1 MFSIL
6 DHIEKL
12 TPWKKHKHKYHCPI
26 CDGPLPVDP
35 RSGKFFCVNHEG
47 DKQHKAKI
55 KELLGDDQATPKVFV
70 PPKPDYLPA
79 PLPEKIFLA
88 TLPVS
93 RAVPTGKKI
102 VYEYSDRQWVERTVK
117 ADGKKLTLP
126 FSKNADGNVECK
138 VGGETWPLYKQK
150 DIVNYAA
157 GKFLLILEGE
167 KCVDFANNQ
176 KLVATTIQ
184 GSQWTIP
191 KIENYVKELI
201 SLGVLGI
208 VYHPDNDDTGYKK
221 AEKWRD
227 ACAKYQL
234 PYVEINPL
242 KLNQNAAQGED
253 IADLID
259 QNLFSINA
267 YYQEIDRALS
277 EYKRRYADAV
287 LKAATKPINDN
298 KSLNSSRID
307 NEISKYISLISISN
321 KSNDDKEISK
331 DQHELREYISL
342 VLEQSREAAKFD
354 FSTTPQQEINSPG
367 TALDVDIWF
376 DASDRKKVYQE
387 IATDEKYQDYD
398 CILDVSSAGSGKSH
412 TVGTFE
418 PSDFGASKLF
428 YISNEHRNPTT
439 PTIEENFTDLPA
451 RNQGL
456 FADENRLTPMG
467 NPTVHWTKD
476 GQVPNVKGNCDRAPL
491 FRKLSGKGYQNEAN
505 AEAALNPICNTCK
518 FKFNC
523 SGSYPDGREANYVPG
538 NSFRRDRKTAL
549 LSDKIRCHIDSLP
562 SEIPDNSIAFVDEFS
577 RQINVV
583 KTTEVNLSDF
593 DSTVST
599 IATELPQI
607 WDLIKDFISPLR
619 SYLDYS
625 SKEAYHGYGHN
636 EVMQIFGNIDKSII
650 ADIIDALKILDPDLE
665 SIFEEPNELDDYKGL
680 SRGIVRAIK
689 SKFMKESIKNSHSK
703 LDDLAV
709 NWLTPLL
716 EIYNQT
722 APGNFR
728 IKNHKLI
735 IATKSNRQ
743 IESLTKF
750 KKVFLLDATATR
762 HSVAMELGLT
772 PNKILVIGERLP
784 KYENLTVVHIN
795 DLGLCGKNRSESKVK
810 QIKVLT
816 DHLKLQHDRLGVID
830 HLACKEDDQG
840 HWFYDNR
847 GSNKYIGSNLLAIGT
862 PYQDLGAIAQKYSL
876 LTSDFDISKE
886 NPNFQNYINHLVDSE
901 IIQVVGRPRAARTP
915 DCKITVYL
923 TTTTDVT
930 YLLDYYPG
938 CTLKT
943 ITAFEL
949 HPYAG
954 NREQVSKWRLFE
966 AFKKVI
972 ETGEKCTQN
981 ILSRISE
988 LSQPYI
994 SKISKEFGGF
1004 AQLKKILLTLIEVMN
1019 RGSNNFSDLTEDEKF
1034 FANDFLPLLVRGQ
1047 EGTLPDEQNQDVYI
1061 VKELVQLVSI
1071 VGFPSFKRI
1080 VQSVCPQIVDR
1091 LIGALLC
1098 LLPVPIGGGASYVI

>member
-1 MFSIL
+1 MSFNIL
-6 DHIEKL
+6 DHLDKL
-12 TPWKKHKHKYHCPI
+12 SPHKKKKNKYLCPV
-26 CDGPLPVDP
+26 CNGVMPVHP
-35 RSGKFFCVNHEG
+35 TTGKYFCVDFQG
-47 DKQHKAKI
+47 DAQHKAKI
-55 KELLGDDQATPKVFV
+55 RELLGDDQPTPKIFV
-70 PPKPDYLPA
+70 QPKPDYLPA

-126 FSKNADGNVECK
+126 FSKNADGSVECK
-138 VGGETWPLYKQK
+138 VGGEAWPLYKQK
-150 DIVNYAA
+150 DIINYAT

-191 KIENYVKELI
+191 KIENYVQELI
-201 SLGVLGI
+201 SLGVVGV
-208 VYHPDNDDTGYKK
+208 VYHPDNDDAGYKK

-277 EYKRRYADAV
+277 EYKRRYADAI
-287 LKAATKPINDN
+287 LKAGKSGNTKVD
-298 KSLNSSRID
+298 R
-307 NEISKYISLISISN
+307 
-321 KSNDDKEISK
+321 EISK
-331 DQHELREYISL
+331 DQHQLRQFVET
-342 VLEQSREAAKFD
+342 VLEQANKAAKFN
-354 FSTTPQQEINSPG
+354 FSTTPQQEINPPG

-387 IATDEKYQDYD
+387 ILTSKKYQDYD
-398 CILDVSSAGSGKSH
+398 YILDISSAGSGKSH

-418 PSDFGASKLF
+418 PSDFGGSKLF

-439 PTIEENFTDLPA
+439 PTIETSFADLPA

-456 FADENRLTPMG
+456 FADENQLTPMG
-467 NPTVHWTKD
+467 NPTVHWPKD
-476 GQVPNVKGNCDRAPL
+476 GQVPNVKGNCDRTPL
-491 FRKLSGKGYQNEAN
+491 FRKLAGKGYQNEAN
-505 AEAALNPICNTCK
+505 AEATLNPICNTCK
-518 FKFNC
+518 FRFNC
-523 SGSYPDGREANYVPG
+523 SGSYPNGKEANYVPG
-538 NSFRRDRKTAL
+538 NSFRRDRNTAL
-549 LSDKIRCHIDSLP
+549 LSDKVRCHIDSLP
-562 SEIPDNSIAFVDEFS
+562 SKIPDNSIAFVDEFS

-599 IATELPQI
+599 IATELPEI

-625 SKEAYHGYGHN
+625 SKEAYHGYPHN
-636 EVMQIFGNIDKSII
+636 EVMQIFGNVDKSRI

-665 SIFEEPNELDDYKGL
+665 SIFEEPNELDDYKGI

-703 LDDLAV
+703 LDELAV

-716 EIYNQT
+716 KIYNQT

-735 IATKSNRQ
+735 IATKNNRQ

-750 KKVFLLDATATR
+750 KKVALLDATATR
-762 HSVAMELGLT
+762 DSAAMELGT
-772 PNKILVIGERLP
+772 SPNKTLVISERLP
-784 KYENLTVVHIN
+784 KYENLTIVHIN
-795 DLGLCGKNRSESKVK
+795 DLGLCGKNRSESKDK
-810 QIKVLT
+810 RIKVLT
-816 DHLKLQHDRLGVID
+816 DHLQSQHDRLGVID
-830 HLACKEDDQG
+830 HLACKEEDQG

-847 GSNKYIGSNLLAIGT
+847 GSNKYIGSNLLAVGT

-876 LTSDFDISKE
+876 LTGDFDISRE
-886 NPNFQNYINHLVDSE
+886 NPNFQNYINHLVNSE

-923 TTTTDVT
+923 TTTTDVK

-1004 AQLKKILLTLIEVMN
+1004 PQLKKILLTLIEVMN

-1047 EGTLPDEQNQDVYI
+1047 EETLPDGQNHDVYI
-1061 VKELVQLVSI
+1061 VKELVQLVDI

-1080 VQSVCPQIVDR
+1080 VQAIYPQILDR

-1098 LLPVPIGGGASYVI
+1098 LLPVPIGGGASYGGIATISEKFRHFV